1 MKKAL
6 AIFLTLCLLLVAI
19 VACAQEEA
27 PAAQGTDSGPD
38 RSDQLYIQVSAL
50 SALAYFY
57 DHMMGMR
64 MVGEELGVQTD
75 YVGPA
80 DLDLTAMIA
89 AFDQA
94 IARNPQGIVV
104 VGFDDSLNP
113 SIRRAM
119 DEGIPVITVD
129 ADLPDSGR
137 LAFVGTGNVN
147 AGRVGGEALIDIIGT
162 SGQVAIMTMPG
173 QSNLEE
179 RVQGYMEVFDRYPG
193 IEVVQI
199 VDTRSEPI
207 VAAQAATTLM
217 QQFPDLTAIVAVDSA
232 GGSGAAT
239 AVREAG
245 RAGDVVIFAMDRD
258 AEVIQAIEEGVITAS
273 LAQQTALMP
282 YYAVQILYNLYN
294 SNVQIT
300 TNNAAA
306 GVLGIPAMVDTGVV
320 VITASN
326 ARYFM
331 RD

>member
-1 MKKAL
+1 MKKVLIFAL
-6 AIFLTLCLLLVAI
+6 VISMILILA
-19 VACAQEEA
+19 ACGQQAATTQETGS
-27 PAAQGTDSGPD
+27 GTD

-50 SALAYFY
+50 GALAYFY
-57 DHMMGMR
+57 DHMLGMR

-75 YVGPA
+75 YVGPP

-104 VGFDDSLNP
+104 VGFDDALNP
-113 SIRRAM
+113 SVRRAL
-119 DEGIPVITVD
+119 DLGIPVVTVD

-147 AGRVGGEALIDIIGT
+147 AGRVGGEALLDIIGT
-162 SGQVAIMTMPG
+162 TGQVAIMTLPG

-179 RVQGYMEVFDRYPG
+179 RVQGYMEVFDRHPG
-193 IEVVQI
+193 IDVVQI
-199 VDTRSEPI
+199 VDTRSDPT
-207 VAAQAATTLM
+207 VAAAAATALL
-217 QQFPDLTAIVAVDSA
+217 QQFPNLAAIVCVEAA

-258 AEVIQAIEEGVITAS
+258 NEVLAAIEEGVITAS

-294 SNVQIT
+294 SNVEISS
-300 TNNAAA
+300 NNAAA
-306 GVLGIPAMVDTGVV
+306 GVLGIPAMVDTGVI
-320 VITASN
+320 VITADN

-331 RD
+331 RS